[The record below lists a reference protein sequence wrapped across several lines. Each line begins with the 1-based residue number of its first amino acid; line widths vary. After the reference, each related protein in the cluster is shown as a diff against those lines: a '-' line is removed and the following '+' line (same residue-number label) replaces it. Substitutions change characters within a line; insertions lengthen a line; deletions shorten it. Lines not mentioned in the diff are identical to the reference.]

1 MKILISG
8 GSIASGYK
16 ADQSYAE
23 IIHDSL
29 ISYNVEL
36 INASAP
42 LENSFHAV
50 RSFEEKVV
58 PVKPDIILLHH
69 GIDDAYHPVYRSEFK
84 ENLVQ
89 FIRLAQ
95 KSFSTEIVLTTSHPF
110 KDEFMMNEV
119 NIYYKTVRE
128 VAHDLNCGYIPLHIL
143 WYSLL
148 EEMQIKHEDCFDI
161 DERYPNNKGHFL
173 YAKAIQPVLLKMI
186 EVIKCQ

>member
-8 GSIASGYK
+8 GSIASGYRTDK
-16 ADQSYAE
+16 SYAQ
-23 IIHDSL
+23 IIKESSL
-29 ISYNVEL
+29 MNNVEL
-36 INASAP
+36 FNLSEP
-42 LENSFHAV
+42 NENSFYAV
-50 RSFEEKVV
+50 RSFDEKVV
-58 PVKPDIILLHH
+58 PVKPEIILIHY

-110 KDEFMMNEV
+110 QDEFMMNEL
-119 NIYYKTVRE
+119 NIYYKTIRE

-148 EEMQIKHEDCFDI
+148 DEIQFKHKDCFDI
-161 DERYPNNKGHFL
+161 DERYPNNKGHCL

-186 EVIKCQ
+186 EVKKCQ